1 METNSIPWQGFHH
14 IALVTRD
21 LDATVRFYGETLG
34 MTVSDVFEGHALRG
48 RHVFVKPGE
57 STAWG
62 LHFFDA
68 PDATAFISPWPP
80 DPNRFIPGALQ
91 HIAFALPDE
100 AAGLALHARLEASN
114 VSVTPVNTIGP
125 LRNFLFNDNN
135 GYLLEATWP
144 RSEFIS

>member
-1 METNSIPWQGFHH
+1 M
-14 IALVTRD
+14 
-21 LDATVRFYGETLG
+21 RFYGETLG

-48 RHVFVKPGE
+48 RHVFVRPGE

-62 LHFFDA
+62 LHFFDT
-68 PDATAFISPWPP
+68 PDAEVFPSPWPP

-100 AAGLALHARLEASN
+100 TAGLALRARLEASG
-114 VSVTPVNTIGP
+114 VPLTPVNTIGP

-135 GYLLEATWP
+135 GYLLEAAWP
-144 RSEFIS
+144 RGELNS